1 MTDKKIVV
9 IGSSNIDLI
18 MKMERL
24 PQLGETVTDAEF
36 MQVYGGKGA
45 NTAVGAARAG
55 GRVAFVNCVG
65 EDAYTPMMLENYRR
79 DGIDCSF
86 IYHEKGLP
94 SGHALVMVGKG
105 GNNYLSVAPGAN
117 YRLDGEKIE
126 RALPLISE
134 AAMVLLQYEVPAET
148 NYRAIDLARERNI
161 PVLWNFAPAR
171 DCDRSYLA
179 KTSVLVVNEVEAA
192 FLSGIPV
199 RDTESAAAAAG
210 RLRKYGIPDVIVTLG
225 EQGAWL
231 SSEEGE
237 VLVPAFRVEALDTT
251 AAGDIFCGCLA
262 VALVEGRSRK
272 EAVRF
277 ASAAS
282 ALSVTRLGA
291 QPSAPARAE
300 IDAFLAGQ
308 GGQGT

>member
-1 MTDKKIVV
+1 MNKKIVV

-24 PQLGETVTDAEF
+24 PALGETVTEAEF

-55 GRVAFVNCVG
+55 GDVAFVNCVG
-65 EDAYTPMMLENYRR
+65 EDAYTPMMLENYLR
-79 DGIDCSF
+79 DGIDCRYIF
-86 IYHEKGLP
+86 QEKGLP
-94 SGHALVMVGKG
+94 SGHALVMVGRG

-117 YRLDGEKIE
+117 YRLDAEKIE
-126 RALPLISE
+126 RAKPLISQ
-134 AAMVLLQYEVPAET
+134 ASIVLLQYEVPAET
-148 NYRAIDLARERNI
+148 NYRAIDLANELGV

-171 DCDRSYLA
+171 DCNRDYLGLV
-179 KTSVLVVNEVEAA
+179 SVLVVNEVEAA
-192 FLSGIPV
+192 FLSGIQV
-199 RDTESAAAAAG
+199 EDVDDASRAADLLHGTGA
-210 RLRKYGIPDVIVTLG
+210 PTVIVTLG
-225 EQGAWL
+225 ERGALL
-231 SSEEGE
+231 SSDDEK
-237 VLVPAFRVEALDTT
+237 LTIPAFNVEAVDTT

-262 VALVEGRSRK
+262 VALVEGKSQA

-291 QPSAPARAE
+291 QPSAPPRSD
-300 IDAFLAGQ
+300 IDAFLASRS
-308 GGQGT
+308 